1 MKGSRSLG
9 PIVYRKRLLLTA
21 VLLASIAQAPSSLAQ
36 DIDALKTELE
46 TNIDNRAKLVQEMV
60 DSIFSFAEPG
70 FQEFETSAYITGIL
84 KDNGFEIE
92 MGIAG
97 IPTAWT
103 AVWANGDGPTIG
115 LGSDIDALLGLS
127 QLPGSSEIQPLVIG
141 APGHGEGHNSGM
153 PAMVAAALAVK
164 DLMIEH
170 DIKGRLK
177 VWPGVAEELLAT
189 KAYYVRD
196 GVFDDVDANIFTHV
210 GNRLGTSWGATGG
223 SGMVS
228 VEYSFHGKTAHAA
241 GAPWAGRSALDGV
254 ELMNYAWNMR
264 REHLPLSQRSHYIIS
279 NGGGQP
285 NIVPDEAAV
294 WYYFRDLT
302 FESVRDLF
310 EIGNTISEAAAIGTG
325 TTVTRRVL
333 GYAAPQHGNRPMAEA
348 AYENI
353 KRVGMP
359 RWSEDDMKFARQ
371 VQERNTTSFVDYMNG
386 GEAPLNTEISELSSP
401 ETRGPAT
408 GGPSDD
414 IGDIMWTVPTIT
426 IGYPSNIPRTTFHHV
441 TAAMGMATP
450 IAHKGAV
457 TGAKAVGMTVLDL
470 LTDPTLIPKAKDY
483 FENVQ
488 LNGTTYAPVL
498 TAADQPAIDLNTEI
512 MEKMRPQMRKYY
524 YDPSRFDS
532 YLEQLGIDYP
542 PEL

>member
-1 MKGSRSLG
+1 MKGSRSLS
-9 PIVYRKRLLLTA
+9 PILSRKRLLITT
-21 VLLASIAQAPSSLAQ
+21 VMLASMAQAPSSLAQ

-46 TNIDNRAKLVQEMV
+46 SNIDNRAKLVQEMV

-84 KDNGFEIE
+84 EDNGFEIE

-127 QLPGSSEIQPLVIG
+127 QLPGSAEIQPLVIG

-302 FESVRDLF
+302 FESVRELF

-333 GYAAPQHGNRPMAEA
+333 GYAAPQHGNKPMAEA

-371 VQERNTTSFVDYMNG
+371 VQERNTTSFVDYING
-386 GEAPLNTEISELSSP
+386 GEAPLNTEVSELSSP

-488 LNGTTYAPVL
+488 LNGTSYAPVL
-498 TAADQPAIDLNTEI
+498 TAADQPAIDLNREV
-512 MEKMRPQMRKYY
+512 MEQMRPQMREYY

-542 PEL
+542 PEQ

>member
-1 MKGSRSLG
+1 MT
-9 PIVYRKRLLLTA
+9 PVTTRKNAPFAKRALISALMLCA
-21 VLLASIAQAPSSLAQ
+21 FSQAPISFGQ
-36 DIDALKTELE
+36 DLDALKDELAA
-46 TNIDNRAKLVQEMV
+46 NIDGRAKLVQEMV

-70 FQEFETSAYITGIL
+70 FQEYETSAYITGIL
-84 KDNGFEIE
+84 EENGFEIE

-103 AVWANGDGPTIG
+103 AIWSNGDGPTIG

-127 QLPGSSEIQPLVIG
+127 QLPGSAEIQPLVLG

-189 KAYYVRD
+189 KAYYVRE
-196 GVFDDVDANIFTHV
+196 GIFDDVDANIFTHV
-210 GNRLGTSWGATGG
+210 GNQLGTSWGATGG

-228 VEYSFHGKTAHAA
+228 VEYTFHGKTAHAA

-254 ELMNYAWNMR
+254 ELMDYAWNMR
-264 REHLPLSQRSHYIIS
+264 REHLPISQRSHYIIS

-302 FESVRDLF
+302 FESISNLY
-310 EIGNTISEAAAIGTG
+310 EIGNTISEAAAMGTG
-325 TTVTRRVL
+325 TNVTRRVL
-333 GYAAPQHGNRPMAEA
+333 GYAAPQHGNKPMAEA

-353 KRVGMP
+353 KKVGMP
-359 RWSEDDMKFARQ
+359 RWSEDDMQFARQ
-371 VQERNTTSFVDYMNG
+371 VQERNSPPSAAGTS
-386 GEAPLNTEISELSSP
+386 PLNTEISELSSP
-401 ETRGPAT
+401 ETRGQAT

-441 TAAMGMATP
+441 TAAMAMATP

-457 TGAKAVGMTVLDL
+457 SGAKAVGMTVLDL
-470 LTDPTLIPKAKDY
+470 LTDPTLIPNAKDY

-488 LNGTTYAPVL
+488 LKETTYSPVL
-498 TAADQPAIDLNTEI
+498 TSDDQPAIELNKEV
-512 MEKMRPQMRKYY
+512 MEQMRPKMREYY
-524 YDPSRFDS
+524 YDPSRYDS

-542 PEL
+542 PAQ

>member
-1 MKGSRSLG
+1 M
-9 PIVYRKRLLLTA
+9 
-21 VLLASIAQAPSSLAQ
+21 AQTPSSLAQ

-46 TNIDNRAKLVQEMV
+46 SNIDDRAKLVQEMV

-84 KDNGFEIE
+84 EENGFEIE

-164 DLMIEH
+164 DLMTEH

-228 VEYSFHGKTAHAA
+228 VEYSFHGKTSHAA

-302 FESVRDLF
+302 FESVRELF
-310 EIGNTISEAAAIGTG
+310 DIGNTISEAAAIGTG

-333 GYAAPQHGNRPMAEA
+333 GYAAPQHGNKPMAEA
-348 AYENI
+348 ANENI

-386 GEAPLNTEISELSSP
+386 GEAPLNTEVSELSSP

-457 TGAKAVGMTVLDL
+457 AGAKAVGMTVLDL

-488 LNGTTYAPVL
+488 LNGTSYAPVL
-498 TAADQPAIDLNTEI
+498 TAADQPAIDLNSEV
-512 MEKMRPQMRKYY
+512 MEKMRPQMREYY
-524 YDPSRFDS
+524 YDPSRYDS

-542 PEL
+542 PEQ